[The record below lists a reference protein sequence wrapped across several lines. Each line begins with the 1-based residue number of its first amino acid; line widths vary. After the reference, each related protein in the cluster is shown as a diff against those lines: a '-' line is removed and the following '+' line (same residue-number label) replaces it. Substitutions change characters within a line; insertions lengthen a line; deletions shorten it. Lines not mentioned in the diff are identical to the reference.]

1 MFCDGQDMNL
11 SAANLL
17 AAAQQAVRQVQQP
30 QPNAKAFLVALSS
43 ANAKDDLFAPL
54 DFKQTSAPTPS
65 AMARPQAN
73 PAPNQRPGANL
84 DIRI

>member
-1 MFCDGQDMNL
+1 MFCDRQDMNL

-17 AAAQQAVRQVQQP
+17 AAAQQAARQIQQP
-30 QPNAKAFLVALSS
+30 QPNAKAFSDALSS

-54 DFKQTSAPTPS
+54 DFKQTVSAAPIQ
-65 AMARPQAN
+65 ARPQPSQN
-73 PAPNQRPGANL
+73 PAQRPGANL